1 MRAYGIE
8 TGVLSHN
15 IALATTSDG
24 TLVFRSFR
32 PRKLPAERT
41 GHSIYM
47 EMEQEAI
54 IRTDWEATDDEAIL
68 ISLVELLLEL
78 HVEDEQVACNG

>member
-1 MRAYGIE
+1 MRVDGRK

-24 TLVFRSFR
+24 TLVSRSFS
-32 PRKLPAERT
+32 PRKLPVNRT

-47 EMEQEAI
+47 EQGTI
-54 IRTDWEATDDEAIL
+54 IHTDWEATDDEAIL

>member
-41 GHSIYM
+41 GHSIG
-47 EMEQEAI
+47 MEQEAI
-54 IRTDWEATDDEAIL
+54 IYTDWEATDDEAIL

-78 HVEDEQVACNG
+78 HVEDERVVCSG